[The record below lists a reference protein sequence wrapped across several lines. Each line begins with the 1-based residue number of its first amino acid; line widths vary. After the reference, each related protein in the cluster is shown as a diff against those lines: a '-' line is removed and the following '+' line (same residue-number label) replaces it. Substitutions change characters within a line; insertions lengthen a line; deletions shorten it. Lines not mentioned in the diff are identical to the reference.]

1 MPAHVDSL
9 KQPVTGLHV
18 SAKTS
23 TAFVAFSKLFF
34 LQLIIEF
41 FLSDLLMRY
50 WQMQRSFFGMV
61 SKRLI
66 SESQ

>member
-1 MPAHVDSL
+1 MPAHVESL

-23 TAFVAFSKLFF
+23 TVFVVFSKLFS
-34 LQLIIEF
+34 LQLIIEI

-50 WQMQRSFFGMV
+50 WWMQRSFLGWY
-61 SKRLI
+61 
-66 SESQ
+66 